1 MQRSQLK
8 NALQEQR
15 KKLWDNGTIT
25 KFMLRQDT
33 ECLYYTNSKYHMY
46 IWVESSSVDKIRH
59 DVAWC
64 FRILE
69 FLGAPAGFIVNYWRI
84 PNNRNVGA
92 HTFPGRA
99 EVNGGW
105 AYPGK
110 PEVFIFRS
118 EEWDRVLI
126 HECIHAL
133 GWDVTI
139 GGGVKTC
146 LEKGLGELTDAL
158 FEAATELNAEW
169 MWCVIHAPANDNDG
183 VTWAK
188 QVLWQQEQAHN
199 VLVRA
204 GSAWSEDTSVFAYY
218 VLKAVLALDMQTFLI
233 DWLSGSVDT
242 NKWCQLWLAHKPEFL
257 RRAALNRSSRSKIIS
272 MRMTNPSIQ

>member
-1 MQRSQLK
+1 
-8 NALQEQR
+8 
-15 KKLWDNGTIT
+15 
-25 KFMLRQDT
+25 MLRRDT
-33 ECLYYTNSKYHMY
+33 ECLYYTNGKHHMY
-46 IWVESSSVDKIRH
+46 IWFESVVLTEVPNAIH
-59 DVAWC
+59 QEVAWC
-64 FRILE
+64 FRILD
-69 FLGAPAGFIVNYWRI
+69 FLGVCDGFVVNYWRI

-92 HTFPGRA
+92 NVFPSRA

-133 GWDVTI
+133 SWDVTI
-139 GGGVKTC
+139 GSGLKTC
-146 LEKGLGELTDAL
+146 LEQGLNGGKLTDAL

-169 MWCVIHAPANDNDG
+169 MWCVIHAPEADTDG
-183 VTWAK
+183 ATWAK
-188 QVLWQQEQAHN
+188 QVVWQQEQAHN

-204 GSAWSEDTSVFAYY
+204 EGSWSEDTSVFAYY
-218 VLKAVLALDMQTFLI
+218 VLKAVLALDMQTFLM

-242 NKWCQLWLAHKPEFL
+242 NKWCQLWLTHKPEFL
-257 RRAALNRSSRSKIIS
+257 RRAAMNKNSRGAVIS
-272 MRMTNPSIQ
+272 MRMTNPSIALP